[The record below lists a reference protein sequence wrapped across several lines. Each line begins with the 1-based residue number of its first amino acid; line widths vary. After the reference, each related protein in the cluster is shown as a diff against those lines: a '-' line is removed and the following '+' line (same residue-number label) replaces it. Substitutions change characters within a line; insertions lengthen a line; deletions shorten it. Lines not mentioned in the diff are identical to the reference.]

1 MKSKSSLHLYLA
13 FLIFITPIYIYILQR
28 MINFNYLDNEPEV
41 HGWEREKSR
50 NTSKYIKPNQ
60 ETALLSP
67 QNLCMMQIFL
77 RILVVSDVRNFQ
89 RRKIIRETW
98 GNVTTFGYDTF
109 HTRIHRQARRSYLN
123 MTDLWKGKQIG
134 FKVYFVL
141 GSDTSEGSHKYQKL
155 LQKEAKM
162 YNDILQE
169 DFIEHYAN
177 LTLKSLFILKWA
189 SKPCMSHSSESFRPF

>member
-1 MKSKSSLHLYLA
+1 
-13 FLIFITPIYIYILQR
+13 
-28 MINFNYLDNEPEV
+28 MINFKYLDKEPEV
-41 HGWEREKSR
+41 HGWERTKSR

-60 ETALLSP
+60 ETAFLSP
-67 QNLCMMQIFL
+67 QNVCMKQIFL
-77 RILVVSDVRNFQ
+77 RILVVSDVRNFH

-98 GNVTTFGYDTF
+98 GNETTFGYDTF
-109 HTRIHRQARRSYLN
+109 HTRIHRQARRTYLN

-141 GSDTSEGSHKYQKL
+141 GRDASERSHKYQKL
-155 LQKEAKM
+155 LQTEAKM

-189 SKPCMSHSSESFRPF
+189 SKPCMSHSSESLRAFFLIK